1 MDESTPEETEG
12 ASNRTLIALGV
23 ATLLIHLLANGGYG
37 YFRDELYAIA
47 CSKHLAWGYVDQPPL
62 SEFVLAV
69 SGRLLGYSL
78 FALRLLPAIC
88 GAAVAVLVGLT
99 ARELGGGRFAQV
111 LAATAFIAGG
121 VFLAIDNYYSMN
133 CFDHLFWALGIYLL
147 VRILKGGDPR
157 LWVLFGLVAGLGLEN
172 KYSMGFFGAGVVVGL
187 ALTPARRHL
196 LNKWIWVGGALATL
210 IFLPHVVWEVRNH
223 FPSAEFIH
231 NVTTW
236 KNLPMTPWAFLAES
250 TLLVQPLT
258 LPIWL
263 GGLVYLLFARQGRR
277 FQTLGWAYLAVLAIL
292 LSTHSKPYY
301 LAPAFLLLL
310 PAGGVAAEA
319 FLTGRGWNW
328 AQPACLIVLAL
339 GGALTAPLA
348 LPVLPVE
355 TYIRYQDGLGIK
367 VGTGERGL
375 KPTRLSQMFSDMFGW
390 PEMVAQMARIYDQL
404 SPEEKSECVIGA
416 SNYGEAGA
424 IDFFGKQY
432 GLPHAISSHN
442 NYWIWGPGEK
452 PGKVLLVIGGSKE
465 GYEKFYGDVQQV
477 ATFTHP
483 YAQESGSR
491 IFICRRPKATLQQI
505 WPRIKNFI

>member
-1 MDESTPEETEG
+1 
-12 ASNRTLIALGV
+12 
-23 ATLLIHLLANGGYG
+23 
-37 YFRDELYAIA
+37 
-47 CSKHLAWGYVDQPPL
+47 
-62 SEFVLAV
+62 
-69 SGRLLGYSL
+69 
-78 FALRLLPAIC
+78 
-88 GAAVAVLVGLT
+88 
-99 ARELGGGRFAQV
+99 
-111 LAATAFIAGG
+111 
-121 VFLAIDNYYSMN
+121 
-133 CFDHLFWALGIYLL
+133 
-147 VRILKGGDPR
+147 
-157 LWVLFGLVAGLGLEN
+157 
-172 KYSMGFFGAGVVVGL
+172 
-187 ALTPARRHL
+187 
-196 LNKWIWVGGALATL
+196 
-210 IFLPHVVWEVRNH
+210 
-223 FPSAEFIH
+223 
-231 NVTTW
+231 
-236 KNLPMTPWAFLAES
+236 
-250 TLLVQPLT
+250 
-258 LPIWL
+258 L